1 MKAFILIL
9 AFTFVS
15 ITSLFAQRMRFVD
28 SDYILKNMPE
38 YASVKR
44 QLDALAVQWQADVD
58 AKYQE
63 IDRLLKAYQADQV
76 LLTPDM
82 KRRREAEIDDKEKSA
97 KDFQNKK
104 FGPDGEL
111 TQKSSALIKPIQ
123 DKIAKAIQAVAED
136 DNIEIIFDKNSE
148 LLMLYASPSLD
159 KSKEVLAK
167 LGIKP
172 AASSK

>member
-1 MKAFILIL
+1 MKGLIIFLAILF
-9 AFTFVS
+9 AS
-15 ITSLFAQRMRFVD
+15 ISSTFAQRMGYVD

-38 YASVKR
+38 YSSVKR

-104 FGPDGEL
+104 FGPDGDL
-111 TQKSSALIKPIQ
+111 TQKSSALMKPIQ
-123 DKIAKAIQAVAED
+123 DKISKAIQAVAED
-136 DNIEIIFDKNSE
+136 NNIDFIFDKNSE
-148 LLMLYASPSLD
+148 LIMLYASPRFD
-159 KSKEVLAK
+159 KSQGWV
-167 LGIKP
+167 
-172 AASSK
+172 